1 MKILKGECRRIESLE
16 ARVVEF
22 QADDW
27 VRLKGARALSPEA
40 RQAARELAILRDELA
55 CEQDVP
61 LFRVMNNQT
70 LLTVAAER
78 PRSHQQL
85 TDIHGISWRQTRKIG
100 DRVLDALQ
108 RAADLG
114 PLKDLPSVPSKSSTA
129 GLDPYQV
136 VLHERLSAWR
146 RDRSQSEGIDAS
158 LVLNRHTLV
167 RLVKGLP
174 RTSEDLAGT
183 EGLVVWQVEQFG
195 QELLEVLRAYACDR
209 AAGRIEVGRRS
220 PRSQRR
226 R

>member
-1 MKILKGECRRIESLE
+1 
-16 ARVVEF
+16 
-22 QADDW
+22 
-27 VRLKGARALSPEA
+27 
-40 RQAARELAILRDELA
+40 
-55 CEQDVP
+55 
-61 LFRVMNNQT
+61 MNNQT